1 MSTVLQ
7 GTTYRLTFLT
17 DRLVRLEYQP
27 QGHFEDKPTTCARC
41 RDFATVAIQQN
52 RTAWGL
58 EVDTEYLHLV
68 YHEGPFTR
76 SGLSITV
83 KKGMTGNQNIWRY
96 GDPQETL
103 GGTAA
108 PWTGPMA
115 PFRGTRS
122 HFPYGIFCA
131 GRQPVHG
138 AYRGRAFLPT
148 GI

>member
-52 RTAWGL
+52 RTARGL

-96 GDPQETL
+96 
-103 GGTAA
+103 
-108 PWTGPMA
+108 
-115 PFRGTRS
+115 
-122 HFPYGIFCA
+122 
-131 GRQPVHG
+131 
-138 AYRGRAFLPT
+138 
-148 GI
+148 